1 MAWGDD
7 PVIRVDMDMDLPEAS
22 GGSQRIARPGLTS
35 NIRPG
40 GKQACI

>member
-1 MAWGDD
+1 MAWEDD
-7 PVIRVDMDMDLPEAS
+7 PVIRGDADKDRPEAS
-22 GGSQRIARPGLTS
+22 GGSQRIARPGLTP